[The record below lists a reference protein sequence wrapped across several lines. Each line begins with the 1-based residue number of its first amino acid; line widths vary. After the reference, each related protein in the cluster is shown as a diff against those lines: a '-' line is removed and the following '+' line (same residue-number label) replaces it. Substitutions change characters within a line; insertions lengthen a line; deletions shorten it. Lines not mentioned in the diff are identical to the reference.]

1 MNEYMSNPYNLRD
14 LIESVAW
21 LDVRGEII
29 SMLEDIH
36 MNMETVKN
44 TRELLRFQGR
54 AQALRA
60 VLLMP
65 DVMLEAIEEDI
76 KNKED
81 NEEGLDDG

>member
-1 MNEYMSNPYNLRD
+1 MDDYMSNPHNIRD
-14 LIESVAW
+14 LIDSVAW
-21 LDVRGEII
+21 IDIKGEIT

-60 VLLMP
+60 VLFMP
-65 DVMLEAIEEDI
+65 EIMLEAIEENI
-76 KNKED
+76 KDKED
-81 NEEGLDDG
+81 NKEGLDDE